1 MQTAQVAWHPLGRQ
15 MMISDFNEPVI
26 GNDQSQYSSDGR
38 FQVYA
43 GIMQESSKNSSAQ
56 EIVKLG
62 AYNCLLGRGYGN
74 SGAQPLALVI
84 LSSEPASCAVAMK
97 SSVYG
102 ENVSSLKV
110 TIPVDIIT

>member
-1 MQTAQVAWHPLGRQ
+1 MRDGVGDQSDQATCRKDGEIRIQQLMQTAQVTWHPLGRQ

-26 GNDQSQYSSDGR
+26 GNNQSQYSSDGR

-84 LSSEPASCAVAMK
+84 
-97 SSVYG
+97 
-102 ENVSSLKV
+102 
-110 TIPVDIIT
+110 